1 MKVNELIELINS
13 SENCYSIWNAENLFK
28 GSVYRVAANVYEDEH
43 RWYVV
48 STNVYKCDDGYVGIT
63 GPSAL
68 NSESMVWSDCGYHCT
83 AEEYEAFNTI
93 SYRPIER

>member
-1 MKVNELIELINS
+1 MTVKELIDLIN
-13 SENCYSIWNAENLFK
+13 NANYYSIWEAEEHF
-28 GSVYRVAANVYEDEH
+28 GTGVYRVAANVYEDEH

-68 NSESMVWSDCGYHCT
+68 NSESMVWSDCGYPCT

-93 SYRPIER
+93 SYKPKEA

>member
-13 SENCYSIWNAENLFK
+13 SENCYSIWNAEDLFE

-63 GPSAL
+63 GPSML
-68 NSESMVWSDCGYHCT
+68 KSESMIWSDCCVCT
-83 AEEYEAFNTI
+83 AKEYEAFNTV
-93 SYRPIER
+93 SYRPKEK

>member
-1 MKVNELIELINS
+1 MTVKELIDLIN
-13 SENCYSIWNAENLFK
+13 NADYYSIWEAEKHF
-28 GSVYRVAANVYEDEH
+28 GSGVYRVAANVYEDKH

-68 NSESMVWSDCGYHCT
+68 NSESMVWSDCGYPCT

-93 SYRPIER
+93 SYKPKEE